1 MVSAASLVSVLIRLI
16 ITTTA
21 AAPAGSRSLPC
32 SCPLKSKSTAAAAA
46 AAAAAF
52 GLGSSEPSN
61 ESIEASPCLSE
72 GARAWCGWVREA
84 KERASLVVD
93 FGLAELVQ
101 RLGVEGGDMLVAKVD
116 VAVVF
121 AVVFAVVVLV
131 GLVII
136 GLAYVGRKPG
146 YTVPLL
152 QEQKGV
158 KALRFMLYVSNKI
171 NGPSSNYNKNIDV
184 TKNVNEAQIGISA
197 YNLHGFLYVK
207 ERLGVDVIY
216 VNEQDMKVVKL
227 KYMNDKKGY
236 LTKFGTKRA
245 INTAG
250 LAMKGLKETCSY

>member
-136 GLAYVGRKPG
+136 GLAYVGILQGDFEDAVGRPASCYLFSFLPSFSLCFLLARKGENWEILFP
-146 YTVPLL
+146 L

-158 KALRFMLYVSNKI
+158 KAPVYALCSNKI
-171 NGPSSNYNKNIDV
+171 NGPASNY
-184 TKNVNEAQIGISA
+184 S
-197 YNLHGFLYVK
+197 
-207 ERLGVDVIY
+207 R
-216 VNEQDMKVVKL
+216 
-227 KYMNDKKGY
+227 
-236 LTKFGTKRA
+236 
-245 INTAG
+245 
-250 LAMKGLKETCSY
+250 C